1 MKKSTTMN
9 TINTMNKKIPLRK
22 CVATNELLPKKEM
35 IRVVKNKEGE
45 VFVDLTSKANGRG
58 AYIKKSLEA
67 LEMAK
72 KKNCLGKALETTIKE
87 EVYEELL
94 KIING

>member
-1 MKKSTTMN
+1 
-9 TINTMNKKIPLRK
+9 MNKKIPLRK